1 MTCRGTFTYDLY
13 SRWPGQRSGSNGC
26 DQERANHRD
35 EWTPLVRYKNGISKP
50 IYSKVPDQ
58 LVDQGQDMLHVD
70 MMDEAI
76 ESRMT
81 EHKQG
86 VGSAA
91 KRATIFG
98 ASKSMWKAILAC
110 N

>member
-1 MTCRGTFTYDLY
+1 MF
-13 SRWPGQRSGSNGC
+13 
-26 DQERANHRD
+26 
-35 EWTPLVRYKNGISKP
+35 
-50 IYSKVPDQ
+50 
-58 LVDQGQDMLHVD
+58 HVD

-76 ESRMT
+76 ESRVI

-98 ASKSMWKAILAC
+98 ASKSMWKVILAR